1 MAYSEAK
8 VIAGG
13 LAHIPIIIGIFWLIR
28 SYFNKRTNN
37 FELAQKSTKVKPPI
51 KKVEN
56 KAVANNKVES
66 KVSDTKKLENKV
78 SDTKKLENKVSDA
91 IKPENKVTKTNKV
104 TNKVSDAIKPENKV
118 TKTNKVTNK
127 VSDAI
132 KPENKSSESISSEI
146 KTVPPK
152 TEENTKIDQ
161 KPLNKMKHADVPVNT
176 YRPKTPFI
184 GTVKENYSLL
194 KEGAIGRVNHIT
206 FDLSGGDPFLNYV
219 EGQSVGIMA
228 AGEDT
233 NGKPHK
239 LRLYSIASTRHGD
252 DFEGNTVSLCV
263 RQLQYEKDGQTI
275 NGVCSTYLCDIKPGD
290 QVKIT
295 GPVGKEMLLPEDED
309 ANIVMLATGTGIAP
323 MRAYLRRMFEPS
335 EREKNNWNFKGKA
348 WLFMGAPKSANLLYE
363 EDLQRYLQNYPDNFK
378 YTKAISREQQN
389 TKGGRMYIQDR
400 VLESANELFNM
411 IEDEKTHIYLCG
423 LKGME
428 PGIDEAMTKAAEEK
442 GLNWAELRPQLR
454 KAGRWHVETY

>member
-13 LAHIPIIIGIFWLIR
+13 LAHIPILIGIFWLIR
-28 SYFNKRTNN
+28 SYFNKRINN
-37 FELAQKSTKVKPPI
+37 YEENSKPIKVKPPAKKVVETKKIEKKVSEI
-51 KKVEN
+51 KKVE
-56 KAVANNKVES
+56 K
-66 KVSDTKKLENKV
+66 KVSETKLEVK
-78 SDTKKLENKVSDA
+78 SE
-91 IKPENKVTKTNKV
+91 KTL
-104 TNKVSDAIKPENKV
+104 
-118 TKTNKVTNK
+118 
-127 VSDAI
+127 
-132 KPENKSSESISSEI
+132 SSEI

-152 TEENTKIDQ
+152 TKEPTKIEQ
-161 KPLNKMKHADVPVNT
+161 KTLNKMKHADVPVNT

-184 GTVKENYSLL
+184 GTVTENYSLL

-206 FDLSGGDPFLNYV
+206 FDLSGGDPALNYV

-228 AGEDT
+228 AGEDI

-252 DFEGNTVSLCV
+252 DFAGNTVSLCV
-263 RQLQYEKDGQTI
+263 RQLQYEKEGQTI
-275 NGVCSTYLCDIKPGD
+275 NGICSTYLCDIKPGD
-290 QVKIT
+290 KVKIT
-295 GPVGKEMLLPEDED
+295 GPVGKEMLLPADED

-323 MRAYLRRMFEPS
+323 MRAYLRRMFEPT

-363 EDLQRYLQNYPDNFK
+363 EDLQRYLSNYPENFK

-389 TKGGRMYIQDR
+389 SKGGRMYIQDR
-400 VLESANELFNM
+400 VLESANELFNL

-442 GLNWAELRPQLR
+442 GMNWAELRPQLR

>member
-1 MAYSEAK
+1 MYSQAK

-13 LAHIPIIIGIFWLIR
+13 LAHIPVVIAVFYFILTT
-28 SYFNKRTNN
+28 FNKRALK
-37 FELAQKSTKVKPPI
+37 FVEEAKTKKPEAKAVEP
-51 KKVEN
+51 KKV
-56 KAVANNKVES
+56 AVS
-66 KVSDTKKLENKV
+66 KIE
-78 SDTKKLENKVSDA
+78 A
-91 IKPENKVTKTNKV
+91 
-104 TNKVSDAIKPENKV
+104 
-118 TKTNKVTNK
+118 
-127 VSDAI
+127 
-132 KPENKSSESISSEI
+132 
-146 KTVPPK
+146 PK
-152 TEENTKIDQ
+152 TEAPKTEAPKIV
-161 KPLNKMKHADVPVNT
+161 KKKHADVPVNI
-176 YRPKTPFI
+176 YRPKTPYE
-184 GTVKENYSLL
+184 GTVIENYSLL

-206 FDLSGGDPFLNYV
+206 FDLKDSDPFLNYV
-219 EGQSVGIMA
+219 EGQSIGIMP
-228 AGEDT
+228 AGEDA

-252 DFEGNTVSLCV
+252 DFNGNTVSLCV
-263 RQLQYEKDGQTI
+263 RQLQYEKDGETI

-290 QVKIT
+290 KVKIT
-295 GPVGKEMLLPEDED
+295 GPVGKEMLLPEEEE

-323 MRAYLRRMFEPS
+323 MRAYLRRMFEPT
-335 EREKNNWNFKGKA
+335 EKEKNKWNFKGKA

-363 EDLQRYLQNYPDNFK
+363 EDLQRYIADNPDNFK

-442 GLNWAELRPQLR
+442 GLNWSELRPQLK

>member
-1 MAYSEAK
+1 
-8 VIAGG
+8 
-13 LAHIPIIIGIFWLIR
+13 
-28 SYFNKRTNN
+28 
-37 FELAQKSTKVKPPI
+37 
-51 KKVEN
+51 
-56 KAVANNKVES
+56 
-66 KVSDTKKLENKV
+66 
-78 SDTKKLENKVSDA
+78 
-91 IKPENKVTKTNKV
+91 
-104 TNKVSDAIKPENKV
+104 
-118 TKTNKVTNK
+118 
-127 VSDAI
+127 
-132 KPENKSSESISSEI
+132 
-146 KTVPPK
+146 
-152 TEENTKIDQ
+152 
-161 KPLNKMKHADVPVNT
+161 MKHADVPVNT
-176 YRPKTPFI
+176 YRPKTPFT

-219 EGQSVGIMA
+219 EGQSIGIMA
-228 AGEDT
+228 DGEDA

-252 DFEGNTVSLCV
+252 NFEGNTVSLCV

-290 QVKIT
+290 KVKIT

-363 EDLQRYLQNYPDNFK
+363 EDLQRYLANYPDNFK

-389 TKGGRMYIQDR
+389 AKGGRMYIQDR
-400 VLESANELFNM
+400 VTESANELFNM

-428 PGIDEAMTKAAEEK
+428 PGIDEAMTKAAQEK